1 MKLFYFFH
9 FLNGGFKSKKLN
21 ISFHDKKSRIEIVK
35 NIIKLK
41 QYKSYLEIG
50 TFKDDLFSNIV
61 CEDKIGV
68 DPVSGGNVRKTSDEF
83 FADNTKKFDLIFI
96 DGLHHYDQV
105 KKDISRLLKQYA
117 NDEYILLFPFCSI
130 KHQNKKWPY
139 FKELI
144 SELKKYYKNK
154 YPILLA
160 PGPKEIEEARK
171 LNGKVVLDKNE
182 PVNIKTLVS
191 LINKA
196 KFIIANDTGPAH
208 IASHFNKEGVVLFGN
223 HTTAKKVSIENFN
236 FKALSVQNLKDL
248 NVETVLSNVKS
259 RLN

>member
-21 ISFHDKKSRIEIVK
+21 ISFHNKKSRIEIVK

-105 KKDISRLLKQYA
+105 KKDILNSISILESNGIILMHDCMPRDYYYQAVPRSQFNWNGDTWKAFLEIRSNDNYDSYCCYADEGIGVILKRP
-117 NDEYILLFPFCSI
+117 N
-130 KHQNKKWPY
+130 
-139 FKELI
+139 
-144 SELKKYYKNK
+144 KNK
-154 YPILLA
+154 LNLN
-160 PGPKEIEEARK
+160 IE
-171 LNGKVVLDKNE
+171 
-182 PVNIKTLVS
+182 
-191 LINKA
+191 
-196 KFIIANDTGPAH
+196 KF
-208 IASHFNKEGVVLFGN
+208 K
-223 HTTAKKVSIENFN
+223 NFN
-236 FKALSVQNLKDL
+236 FNLYADNYQKFL
-248 NVETVLSNVKS
+248 NLIEYEELIKIVKS
-259 RLN
+259 YE